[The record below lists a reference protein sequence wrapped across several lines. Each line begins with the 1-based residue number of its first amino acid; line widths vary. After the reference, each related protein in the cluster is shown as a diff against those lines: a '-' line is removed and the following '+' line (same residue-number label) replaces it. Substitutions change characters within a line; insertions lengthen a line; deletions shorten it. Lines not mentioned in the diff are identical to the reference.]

1 MLVPNLLSVSSFG
14 NTLVLTHSIDTKYLT
29 YVDFLEALLRTAA
42 MYPVAE
48 KEKYPTLES
57 KLNLVI
63 SKLKE
68 KFKEGINDFLQL
80 LEKKDEEMKYQ
91 VKMVVNELDEEDE
104 SGAEDD
110 RGEETLA

>member
-1 MLVPNLLSVSSFG
+1 MVSIARSPA
-14 NTLVLTHSIDTKYLT
+14 VDTKYLT

-42 MYPVAE
+42 MYPVVD
-48 KEKYPTLES
+48 KEEYTTLES

-68 KFKEGINDFLQL
+68 KFEEGINDFLQL

-104 SGAEDD
+104 SGAEED